1 MLSLYRLSL
10 AGYQLAVWIYS
21 FFNTKA
27 KLFLEGRQGVFD
39 RLEQSIKKDK
49 KVIWIHAASVGEF
62 EQGRPL
68 IESIRKEKI
77 DCYIL
82 LTFYSPS
89 GFQLRQ
95 NYDQADHVS
104 YLPMDSPANARRF
117 ISIVN
122 PKLAVFI
129 KYEFWYYFMN
139 TLQAQEIP
147 TIFISCI
154 LRENH
159 FLFGPFGRFYQKVLR
174 GIDHY
179 YVQDELTGKQLGG
192 IGITQ
197 YTVCGDTRFDR
208 VVEIAEN
215 AGAVPLVESFINKE
229 EIMVI
234 GSAWGSDLEVIKPFI
249 LEHKDK
255 LKFIIAPHNIEE
267 HHLEPFDRLPN
278 SIRYSQLTRG
288 DHSGHRI
295 LIIDNIGMLSRLY
308 RYARF
313 ALVGGAFNG
322 TLHNVLEAAVYGIPV
337 FFGQHENNRK
347 FLEAKGLI
355 ESGGGFSFADAAAL
369 SQLFDS
375 LHGNKSDYKK
385 AATAA
390 GEFVK
395 GGTGATALITQKV
408 KKYL

>member
-1 MLSLYRLSL
+1 MLFLYRVSL
-10 AGYQLAVWIYS
+10 AGYQLIVWIFS

-27 KLFLEGRQGVFD
+27 KLFLEGRHGVFEQ
-39 RLEQSIKKDK
+39 LEHSIKTNK

-77 DCYIL
+77 DCFIL

-89 GFQLRQ
+89 GYQLRK
-95 NYDQADHVS
+95 NYDQVDHVS
-104 YLPMDSPANARRF
+104 YLPMDSPGNARRL
-117 ISIVN
+117 ISIAN
-122 PKLAVFI
+122 PKLVVFI
-129 KYEFWYYFMN
+129 KYEFWYFYMN
-139 TLQAQEIP
+139 ALQEKKIP

-154 LRENH
+154 LREKH
-159 FLFGPFGRFYQKVLR
+159 FLFGPFGRFYQKLLK

-179 YVQDELTGKQLGG
+179 YVQDELTGKQLAG
-192 IGITQ
+192 IGIDQ
-197 YTVCGDTRFDR
+197 FTVSGDTRFDR
-208 VVEIAEN
+208 VMEIAQN
-215 AGAVPLVESFINKE
+215 AGAVPLVESFINGE

-249 LEHKDK
+249 LKQAGE

-278 SIRYSQLTRG
+278 SIRYSQLTKG
-288 DHSGHRI
+288 DHSGYRI
-295 LIIDNIGMLSRLY
+295 LIIDNIGVLSRLY

-355 ESGGGFSFADAAAL
+355 QSGGGFSFADAKEL
-369 SQLFDS
+369 SEMFDS
-375 LHGNKSDYKK
+375 LHQDESNYKR

>member
-1 MLSLYRLSL
+1 MLLLYRLSL

-49 KVIWIHAASVGEF
+49 NVVWIHAASVGEF

-89 GFQLRQ
+89 GYQLRQ

-104 YLPMDSPANARRF
+104 YLPIDSPANARRF

-122 PKLAVFI
+122 PKLAIFI

-159 FLFGPFGRFYQKVLR
+159 FLFGPFGRFYQKVLK

-234 GSAWGSDLEVIKPFI
+234 GSAWGSDLEVIKSFI

-267 HHLEPFDRLPN
+267 HHLEPFERLPN

>member
-1 MLSLYRLSL
+1 MLFLYRLSL
-10 AGYQLAVWIYS
+10 AGYRGVVWIFS
-21 FFNTKA
+21 FINTKA
-27 KLFLEGRQGVFD
+27 KHFREGRKGVLKQ
-39 RLEQSIKKDK
+39 LEQSIKTDK
-49 KVIWIHAASVGEF
+49 KIIWIHAASVGEF

-77 DCYIL
+77 DCFIL

-89 GFQLRQ
+89 GYQLRK
-95 NYDQADHVS
+95 NYDQVDHVS
-104 YLPMDSPANARRF
+104 YLPMDSPGNARKF
-117 ISIVN
+117 ISIVD
-122 PKLAVFI
+122 PTLVVFI
-129 KYEFWYYFMN
+129 KYEFWYYYMKV
-139 TLQAQEIP
+139 LQDRGIP

-154 LRENH
+154 LREKH
-159 FLFGPFGRFYQKVLR
+159 FLFGPFGRFYQKVLK

-179 YVQDELTGKQLGG
+179 YVQDELTGKQLAG
-192 IGITQ
+192 IGIDQ

-208 VVEIAEN
+208 VVEIAAH

-229 EIMVI
+229 EVVVI
-234 GSAWGSDLEVIKPFI
+234 GSAWDSDLEVIKPFI
-249 LEHKDK
+249 LEYADQ

-267 HHLEPFDRLPN
+267 HHLEPFDRLPH
-278 SIRYSQLTRG
+278 SIRYSQLTKG
-288 DHSGHRI
+288 DNSDHRI

-308 RYARF
+308 RYGRF

-355 ESGGGFSFADAAAL
+355 QSGGGFSFADAEELTTMFTSIRGNESKYQQAA
-369 SQLFDS
+369 
-375 LHGNKSDYKK
+375 N
-385 AATAA
+385 AA
-390 GEFVK
+390 GDFVK